1 MRIRIK
7 NLDAQNLIHVVVGLG
22 TQMYL
27 LNKDTFEKLKDTAT
41 SSDEMKLNF
50 VTEYGDVSIETV
62 IKFKKFCN
70 EFHLVDTVIV
80 SGSVLYG
87 FSQWRGG
94 VEQVVIEA
102 E

>member
-7 NLDAQNLIHVVVGLG
+7 NLDEKNLVHIVVGLG

-27 LNKDTFEKLKDTAT
+27 LNKYTFEKLKDTAT
-41 SSDEMKLNF
+41 SIDEMKLNF
-50 VTEYGDVSIETV
+50 ITEYGEVSIETV

-70 EFHLVDTVIV
+70 EFYLVDSVIV

-94 VEQVVIEA
+94 AEQVVIEA